1 MEKSPND
8 SLPGTY
14 LMEAPQRKLF
24 THLLMMPPKP
34 PKPNKSTRAMEVDMV
49 MTPSVVSGSAVDCVM
64 VGLGFGNAHPPV
76 GNALM
81 THLSQFVLSSGMVT
95 PFHFN
100 LCFVSREF
108 HSSTDVPAVRS

>member
-1 MEKSPND
+1 
-8 SLPGTY
+8 
-14 LMEAPQRKLF
+14 
-24 THLLMMPPKP
+24 MMPPNP

-49 MTPSVVSGSAVDCVM
+49 MRPSVVSGSAVDCVM
-64 VGLGFGNAHPPV
+64 VGLGFGNAHGPV

-81 THLSQFVLSSGMVT
+81 THLSQFVPSSRMVVHV
-95 PFHFN
+95 HFN